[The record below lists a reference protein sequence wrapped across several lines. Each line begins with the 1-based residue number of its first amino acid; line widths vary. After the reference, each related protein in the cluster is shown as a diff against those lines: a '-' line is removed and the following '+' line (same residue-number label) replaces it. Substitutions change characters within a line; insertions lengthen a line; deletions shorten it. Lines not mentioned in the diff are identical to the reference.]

1 MTSPP
6 PPFRWGS
13 IIAPALLPTFLFTLG
28 EGAILP
34 VLPALT
40 ARAGGDLAA
49 AGLVAS
55 MVLLGQLVG
64 DLPAGWIVARVG
76 ERRAMLGA
84 LATAGLSIALAALAN
99 SVGILALAMLL
110 LGASAAV
117 FALARHALLTT
128 AVPSSHRARALST
141 LGGVYRLG
149 LVLGPFLSAAVI
161 ALTAAVEAVY
171 LIAIVA
177 FAGVAL
183 SLLVLPDPAGLL
195 LRTPTTDVAA
205 VTPLDVLRVIGRQ
218 RGVLARLGS
227 AALFISA
234 MRATRQVLLPLWGV
248 AIGLSAA
255 ETAAVVGLG
264 AAIDVSLFYL
274 GGWVMDRFGRLATA
288 LPTTLGMG
296 TAFIVLAA
304 TAGLPQPVAWFIGV
318 TIALALS
325 NGLGAGILMTMGSD
339 LAGRENPAPFLGA
352 WRLVLDAGGA
362 VAPLVLT
369 AVTAAASLAAG
380 AAVIGTLGLV
390 GAGLLAWMIP
400 RHLPRDRG

>member
-1 MTSPP
+1 MTP

-55 MVLLGQLVG
+55 MVLLGQLLG
-64 DLPAGWIVARVG
+64 DLPAGWIVARAG

-84 LATAGLSIALAALAN
+84 LGTACLSIVLAALATA
-99 SVGILALAMLL
+99 VGVLALAMLL
-110 LGASAAV
+110 IGASAAV

-161 ALTAAVEAVY
+161 AASGAVESVY
-171 LIAIVA
+171 IIAIVA

-195 LRTPTTDVAA
+195 VRSTVTDVAA
-205 VTPLDVLRVIGRQ
+205 VSPLDVLRVIGRQ

-264 AAIDVSLFYL
+264 AAIDVSLFYV
-274 GGWVMDRFGRLATA
+274 GGWLMDRFGRLATA

-296 TAFIVLAA
+296 TAFLVLAA
-304 TAGLPQPVAWFIGV
+304 TAEWEQPVAWFIGV

-369 AVTAAASLAAG
+369 AVTAAASLATG
-380 AAVIGTLGLV
+380 AAVIGGLGFV
-390 GAGLLAWMIP
+390 GTGLLAWMIP
-400 RHLPRDRG
+400 RHLPRDRD